1 MRTFAWWF
9 SIGSLLTL
17 AVILVQG
24 GIRDLLY
31 GPAGGT
37 TAITFATTILGGGL
51 LAGCSA
57 LIINRLR

>member
-9 SIGSLLTL
+9 GIGSLTTL
-17 AVILVQG
+17 SVIMVQG

-31 GPAGGT
+31 EPAGGT